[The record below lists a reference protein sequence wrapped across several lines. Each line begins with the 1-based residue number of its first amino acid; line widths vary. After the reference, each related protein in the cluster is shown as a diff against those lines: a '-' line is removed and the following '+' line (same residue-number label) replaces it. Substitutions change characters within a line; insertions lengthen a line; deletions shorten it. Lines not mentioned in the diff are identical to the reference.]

1 MCLGRVNS
9 KNLAERHLLVV
20 VGTGLRLEKVVFKNL
35 NVSKRGVLTFT
46 QCEKFLAQ
54 ITAHTIWVGRGMKLN
69 VEVGFKVEKFEFG
82 GERQSLKLNQSEGV
96 GRPTLDLDYLDKS
109 IKWG

>member
-35 NVSKRGVLTFT
+35 NVSKLGVLTFT
-46 QCEKFLAQ
+46 QCEK
-54 ITAHTIWVGRGMKLN
+54 IIAHKIWVGRGMKLN
-69 VEVGFKVEKFEFG
+69 VEVGFKLEKFEL
-82 GERQSLKLNQSEGV
+82 S
-96 GRPTLDLDYLDKS
+96 
-109 IKWG
+109 